1 MPVLSVTAG
10 QGKYSV
16 LAEALLCGEDISVC
30 VCGGTKPHIGAAALA
45 VYEPERDSATVSVM
59 TVYSHR
65 DDKVA
70 AYFAKAISR
79 EIKRTVSVSAG
90 IHIDDASPEELERLW
105 NNSLECCAKL
115 LNKLRENV

>member
-1 MPVLSVTAG
+1 MSSFSACAG
-10 QGKYSV
+10 DGKYAV

-30 VCGGTKPHIGAAALA
+30 VCGGTKPHIGASALA

-90 IHIDDASPEELERLW
+90 IHIDDAAPEELERLW

-115 LNKLRENV
+115 LNKLRENI